1 VIPFGMLDASNK
13 LHHDNSCTH
22 AGYCVMWMGGPVS
35 SWSKRLRHIGHSS
48 EHNEFMGM
56 AALTKWIIWM
66 RQFLAEIGFEKQLAK
81 PTLMFGDNINAN
93 KLCKEHFVSTGNQ
106 YIYSTYH
113 LSREARDL
121 GFVDIK
127 WVKSEMNLA
136 DLFTKA
142 LSHQKLNHEE
152 HGLLKYLLGY
162 GDMDKYRIFLESILD
177 IDAMK
182 AMQ

>member
-1 VIPFGMLDASNK
+1 
-13 LHHDNSCTH
+13 
-22 AGYCVMWMGGPVS
+22 
-35 SWSKRLRHIGHSS
+35 
-48 EHNEFMGM
+48 
-56 AALTKWIIWM
+56 
-66 RQFLAEIGFEKQLAK
+66 
-81 PTLMFGDNINAN
+81 
-93 KLCKEHFVSTGNQ
+93 
-106 YIYSTYH
+106 
-113 LSREARDL
+113 
-121 GFVDIK
+121 
-127 WVKSEMNLA
+127 MNLA